1 MRGKVSVTFQES
13 LGENGG
19 TFVGLFRHKNSEK
32 NLVALLKSES
42 SEESHKQNCKTFFA

>member
-1 MRGKVSVTFQES
+1 MTFQES

-19 TFVGLFRHKNSEK
+19 KFVGLFRHENSEK

-42 SEESHKQNCKTFFA
+42 PEESHKQNCKTFYA